1 MKKYAMALCSVLLAC
16 STANAAIINGVWSTK
31 QGCKWITNFNKD
43 PSAVSPD
50 NLFDFMYLSK
60 EGIEGYEW
68 GCRFVSSYDG
78 EYGETVNIASCSAEG
93 DLWPQMMVTSYDDKQ
108 GWGVSIL
115 NDKMEPERILFPV
128 QCE

>member
-1 MKKYAMALCSVLLAC
+1 MKKYAMALVSMLIAC
-16 STANAAIINGVWSTK
+16 SSAQAAITGVWSTK
-31 QGCKWITNFNKD
+31 EGCDWITKFNKD

-68 GCRFVSSYDG
+68 GCRFLRSYDG

-93 DLWPQMMVTSYDDKQ
+93 DLWPQMMITSYDGTQ

-115 NDKMEPERILFPV
+115 NNKMEPERVMFPAR
-128 QCE
+128 CDR